1 MSWAL
6 AAALLGHCVVLSLLS
21 IGGAITVA
29 PEMHRLLVE
38 HYHLLSDAQFA
49 SAIALAQAS
58 PGPNVLFVAVL
69 GFLIAGVGG
78 AALAL
83 IAIMLPSTTVALGAV
98 RWGKDNEQRLG
109 VRAFRTSMPPLTLGL
124 VAATS
129 WLLAPGMQQP
139 GLLVLSAVT
148 ALVVWRTRLH
158 LLWLVFIGATL
169 GALGWV

>member
-1 MSWAL
+1 MSWTLSLIL
-6 AAALLGHCVVLSLLS
+6 AGHCVLLSLLS

-38 HYHLLSDAQFA
+38 QYHLLSDAQFA

-69 GFLIAGVGG
+69 GFMLAGVGG
-78 AALAL
+78 ALIALL
-83 IAIMLPSTTVALGAV
+83 AIMLPSTTVTLSAA
-98 RWGKDNEQRLG
+98 RWGRANDQRLA
-109 VRAFRTSMPPLTLGL
+109 VRAFRAGMPPLTLGL

-129 WLLAPGMQQP
+129 WLLAPGVHEP
-139 GLLVLSAVT
+139 RLLALTVVS
-148 ALVVWRTRLH
+148 ALVVWRTRIH
-158 LLWLVFIGATL
+158 LLWLVAGGAVL